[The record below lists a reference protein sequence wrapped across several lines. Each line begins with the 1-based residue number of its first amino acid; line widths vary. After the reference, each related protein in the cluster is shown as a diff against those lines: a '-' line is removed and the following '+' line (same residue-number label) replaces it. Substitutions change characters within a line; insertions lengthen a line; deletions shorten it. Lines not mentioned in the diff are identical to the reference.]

1 MTNPTLRR
9 EAELYIS
16 RQSQT
21 VGYRNLVPTNLQ
33 EASDLAVANLFWYFK
48 LRDESEEGV
57 PA

>member
-1 MTNPTLRR
+1 MMNPTLRR

-33 EASDLAVANLFWYFK
+33 EASDLAVANLLSYFQS
-48 LRDESEEGV
+48 RDESEEAV